1 MAPGSGGVAAGAA
14 RDATAALPLH
24 RRPYSHREIVLV
36 FHRVI
41 AVAGAGAGT
50 AAGVAAAHDHLPDF
64 PCAVTSGVGVVTYAK
79 SRAESAQDG
88 KNDSLGKS
96 VAAFE
101 EKGATRAANA
111 STRAIPGANLMV
123 FLLLLFERGSVA
135 LATPVRSRPAD

>member
-1 MAPGSGGVAAGAA
+1 M
-14 RDATAALPLH
+14 
-24 RRPYSHREIVLV
+24 
-36 FHRVI
+36 
-41 AVAGAGAGT
+41 
-50 AAGVAAAHDHLPDF
+50 
-64 PCAVTSGVGVVTYAK
+64 TSGVGVVTYAK

-123 FLLLLFERGSVA
+123 FLLLLFERGECGAGHAGAVA
-135 LATPVRSRPAD
+135 ASGLRISLPV